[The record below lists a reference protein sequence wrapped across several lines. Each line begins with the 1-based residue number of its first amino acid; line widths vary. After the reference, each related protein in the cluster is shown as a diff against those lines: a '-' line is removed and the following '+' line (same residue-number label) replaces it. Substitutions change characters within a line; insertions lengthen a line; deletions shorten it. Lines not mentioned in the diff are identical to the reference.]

1 MALYQPTNIT
11 PSTLSGLNKS
21 TVDVTE
27 DLSISWQVNGN
38 SPMTGFYI
46 EFTDVDGNNT
56 GLTPIAEMSLQTP
69 FYGTDSKGNPK
80 FYNYTPSAT
89 WASKGLQN
97 GKDYRL
103 KITQFWQG
111 SVYVYTASSGKSSG
125 LYYFKAGDK
134 YISFRIPQLLRQ
146 DGKLMY
152 DPVSNTLGEY
162 NFATQTLP
170 AAFYEINPSVNTTA
184 PASGTSLG
192 EASFEFGNR
201 FVRQYS
207 ESAFLTRTQPIITIE
222 NTTVS
227 YVPHTFSGTYE
238 QLQGDEIASAQW
250 ILKNQTTGKTIID
263 TGKIMTGELLFSYYN
278 LFEDN
283 TYKLDL
289 IVETENGVIASTSA
303 EITPHFSRAAQNT
316 GTPTTEYRSDG
327 STLIYLNNTNKRK
340 TEYSRTDIKGNTVI
354 LGTYSN
360 PFIKDFSGKSQEIYT
375 YGKREIFSR
384 TQREDY
390 PARSILSSSA
400 TCIHNTK
407 YLLIEATPDSVY
419 DHVYHALNTWQFG
432 TNLEASEISNN
443 NSPNWLETFT
453 GYRTK
458 QSSSLHGKTGTLSA
472 LLNNVNKYNEYYDTA
487 EEMEKLYQASLSDND
502 FFLRDCKGNFYKV
515 AISSP
520 ISQTIDNGTAVR
532 EVRISLPWEEVGSA
546 DGIAVIQTPDDP
558 NWTLD
563 EDTILSPLDT
573 KINDT
578 LNIMLGDIL
587 NGKY

>member
-1 MALYQPTNIT
+1 MAIYQPTNIT

-97 GKDYRL
+97 GNDYRL

-111 SVYVYTASSGKSSG
+111 SVYVYTRTGSSLSTGE
-125 LYYFKAGDK
+125 YYFHIGNK
-134 YISFRIPQLLRQ
+134 YVFFRIAQRLEV
-146 DGKLMY
+146 DGKIIY
-152 DPVSNTLGEY
+152 DPISDTVGEY
-162 NFATQTLP
+162 NSS
-170 AAFYEINPSVNTTA
+170 AFYELNHSVHSTA
-184 PASGTSLG
+184 PATGTSLTAIQG
-192 EASFEFGNR
+192 TDNR

-207 ESAFLTRTQPIITIE
+207 ESAFLTRTTPTVTINPIS
-222 NTTVS
+222 NNGWKLSTTFTAS
-227 YVPHTFSGTYE
+227 YTQE
-238 QLQGDEIASAQW
+238 QGDEIASVQW
-250 ILKNQTTGKTIID
+250 ILTNDLTGKVVRD
-263 TGKIMTGELLFSYYN
+263 TGKIMTGELAFTYNN
-278 LFEDN
+278 LFADLY
-283 TYKLDL
+283 TLKL
-289 IVETENGVIASTSA
+289 IVITENGVTA
-303 EITPHFSRAAQNT
+303 NT
-316 GTPTTEYRSDG
+316 TYQFNPIFQLPGINTNAPTTEHRSDG
-327 STLIYLNNTNKRK
+327 STLFYANDSVQNK
-340 TEYSRTDIKGNTVI
+340 TEFTRTDSKGNIVI
-354 LGTYSN
+354 LGVYN
-360 PFIKDFSGKSQEIYT
+360 LPYIKDFSAKSQEIYT
-375 YGKREIFSR
+375 YGKREIN
-384 TQREDY
+384 TQGGREF
-390 PARSILSSSA
+390 PALSVMSSEA

-419 DHVYHALNTWQFG
+419 DHIYHALNTWQFG

-443 NSPNWLETFT
+443 NTPNWLETFT
-453 GYRTK
+453 GYRAK

-472 LLNNVNKYNEYYDTA
+472 LLKNVNKYNKYYDTA

-520 ISQTIDNGTAVR
+520 ISQTIDNETSVR

-563 EDTILSPLDT
+563 EDTILSPLDS

-578 LNIMLGDIL
+578 ISSMIGDIL
-587 NGKY
+587 NGRY

>member
-1 MALYQPTNIT
+1 MAIYQPTNIT

-80 FYNYTPSAT
+80 FYNYSPSAT

-97 GKDYRL
+97 GNDYRL

-111 SVYVYTASSGKSSG
+111 SVYVYTRTGSSLSTGE
-125 LYYFKAGDK
+125 YYFHIGNK
-134 YISFRIPQLLRQ
+134 YVFFRIAQRLEV
-146 DGKLMY
+146 DGKIIY
-152 DPVSNTLGEY
+152 DPISDTVGEY
-162 NFATQTLP
+162 NSS
-170 AAFYEINPSVNTTA
+170 AFYELSHSVNSTA
-184 PASGTSLG
+184 PSSGTSLTATQG
-192 EASFEFGNR
+192 TDNR

-207 ESAFLTRTQPIITIE
+207 ESAFLTRTQPVISIE

-227 YVPHTFSGTYE
+227 YVPHTFIGTYE
-238 QLQGDEIASAQW
+238 QLQSDEIATVQW

-303 EITPHFSRAAQNT
+303 EITPHFSRAALNT

-327 STLIYLNNTNKRK
+327 STLIYLNNTNERK
-340 TEYSRTDIKGNTVI
+340 TEYSRTDSKGNTVI

-384 TQREDY
+384 TQSEDY

-443 NSPNWLETFT
+443 NTPNWLETFT
-453 GYRTK
+453 GYRAK
-458 QSSSLHGKTGTLSA
+458 QSSSLHGRTGTLSA
-472 LLNNVNKYNEYYDTA
+472 LLNNVNKYNKYYDTA

-520 ISQTIDNGTAVR
+520 ISQTIDNETSVR

-578 LNIMLGDIL
+578 ISSMIGELL
-587 NGKY
+587 NGRY